1 MDTRRH
7 LRVTDL
13 EWDGR
18 RDYGGGP
25 GVHGAQRW
33 TRNGMEWD
41 GMKSMLN

>member
-1 MDTRRH
+1 
-7 LRVTDL
+7 VTDL

-18 RDYGGGP
+18 RDYGGGQ